1 MKYIFIII
9 LLFNCGKVKDFFKK
23 DEVKKEPSKTE
34 QEKKEYDDFSDP
46 YRVLR
51 D

>member
-1 MKYIFIII
+1 MKCIFILLLI
-9 LLFNCGKVKDFFKK
+9 LNCGKIQEFFTK
-23 DEVKKEPSKTE
+23 DELKKEPTKTD